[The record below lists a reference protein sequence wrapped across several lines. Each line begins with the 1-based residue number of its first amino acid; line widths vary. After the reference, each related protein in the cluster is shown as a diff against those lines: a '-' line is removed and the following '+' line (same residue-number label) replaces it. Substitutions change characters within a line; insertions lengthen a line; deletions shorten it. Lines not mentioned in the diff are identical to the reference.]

1 MQKNIILN
9 DKDELDLVQ
18 FLKLIWYGKFKIV
31 LITII
36 SFLAGLAYNNYLPN
50 TYINSLTIKP
60 NDNAEFIRFTY
71 LNKLLGQETKTNQS
85 KEANLKTQT
94 NDIILDKFINELSDY
109 EEFIYS
115 IRNRKEN
122 DLDISKLSESDQNK
136 ILFSYANLL
145 QIDKSKN
152 KKDFILTLK
161 WDNHDEAKDI
171 LHSTIDNTL
180 KNLKKSI
187 FKELDDKSEITK
199 KTKFLKDLEKL
210 EFLEEQSLIAKE
222 LNIEENLNLSNNAT
236 EPIIYYLKGYRAI
249 DKEIELIEKRRYQ
262 KFDLIEKELNEFKKS
277 KFDFVK
283 YNIFLIDKKLS
294 RNPRVIILISLILG
308 LMLGIVYVTISN
320 SFQVQIKPK
329 KIS

>member
-1 MQKNIILN
+1 MNKNNILN

-36 SFLAGLAYNNYLPN
+36 SFLIGLAYNYHLPN

-60 NDNAEFIRFTY
+60 NDNAEFIRLTY
-71 LNKLLGQETKTNQS
+71 LNKLFDQETKTNQS
-85 KEANLKTQT
+85 KANLKIQT

-109 EEFIYS
+109 EEFIES

-122 DLDISKLSESDQNK
+122 DLDISKLSEGDQNK

-171 LHSTIDNTL
+171 LHSTIDHTL

-199 KTKFLKDLEKL
+199 KTKFLKDLENL

-222 LNIEENLNLSNNAT
+222 LNIEENQKLSNNAT
-236 EPIIYYLKGYRAI
+236 EPLIYYLKGYRAI

-262 KFDLIEKELNEFKKS
+262 RFDLIEKELNEFKKS
-277 KFDFVK
+277 KFDLVK

-308 LMLGIVYVTISN
+308 LMLGLVYVTISN
-320 SFQVQIKPK
+320 SFQVQTKPK
-329 KIS
+329 N